1 MGHQILSLLWPIYVY
16 CVPANTIMYRKY
28 FPNTAHHHLDQSNA
42 KVGATP
48 VTAIYFQ
55 YLTHHHLDQGNT
67 KVGVTAIYVHKN
79 TCKHSTTYL
88 HTSIKK
94 RFRNPILPA
103 PPKWD
108 SKVLFQLFLNSRR
121 RFFSSSSVR

>member
-55 YLTHHHLDQGNT
+55 YLTLRSVNQDFYSKQ
-67 KVGVTAIYVHKN
+67 KER
-79 TCKHSTTYL
+79 HS
-88 HTSIKK
+88 KAE
-94 RFRNPILPA
+94 RVP
-103 PPKWD
+103 
-108 SKVLFQLFLNSRR
+108 
-121 RFFSSSSVR
+121 FSAYTNF